1 MDTHKRAV
9 DLPKHP
15 YVIMTSVDTTT
26 DDHPFTFAR
35 VLELEG

>member
-1 MDTHKRAV
+1 
-9 DLPKHP
+9 
-15 YVIMTSVDTTT
+15 VIMTSVDTTT